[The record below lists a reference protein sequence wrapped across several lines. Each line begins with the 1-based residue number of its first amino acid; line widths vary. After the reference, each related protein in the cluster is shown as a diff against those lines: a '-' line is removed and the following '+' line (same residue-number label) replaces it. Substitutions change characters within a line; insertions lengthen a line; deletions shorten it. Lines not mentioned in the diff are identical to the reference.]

1 MNKINF
7 PSTMKPMFSGHETFP
22 LRQLWLKKA
31 YHQVFKFYEADS
43 DYAPK
48 TVFSAPDA
56 IERFGV
62 GKNMVAAIKHWALAC
77 DVIREHTDKN
87 GFEIGEIGY
96 LLFDEKSGVDQY
108 LESEAT
114 LWLLHWLLAGRAR
127 RTATIYSIYNFI
139 QNQTFTELEVK
150 KLISDLALSNQK
162 GRSDVTLSTDITTSM
177 KCYFS
182 SHDTEDNI
190 EPLLAGIGLL
200 SEISKGQYRF
210 NRGNQYSLPDQVF
223 AFALLDFWEQWE
235 LITNT
240 SQKTLSFNLIAHDYG
255 SPGRVFKLDE
265 SAVGDRLSRISEITN
280 NYLQWT
286 DSSGIRQVSRIGT
299 ETLGSVK
306 MRILRGAYE

>member
-139 QNQTFTELEVK
+139 Q
-150 KLISDLALSNQK
+150 
-162 GRSDVTLSTDITTSM
+162 
-177 KCYFS
+177 
-182 SHDTEDNI
+182 
-190 EPLLAGIGLL
+190 
-200 SEISKGQYRF
+200 
-210 NRGNQYSLPDQVF
+210 
-223 AFALLDFWEQWE
+223 
-235 LITNT
+235 
-240 SQKTLSFNLIAHDYG
+240 
-255 SPGRVFKLDE
+255 
-265 SAVGDRLSRISEITN
+265 
-280 NYLQWT
+280 
-286 DSSGIRQVSRIGT
+286 
-299 ETLGSVK
+299 
-306 MRILRGAYE
+306 

>member
-1 MNKINF
+1 
-7 PSTMKPMFSGHETFP
+7 
-22 LRQLWLKKA
+22 
-31 YHQVFKFYEADS
+31 
-43 DYAPK
+43 
-48 TVFSAPDA
+48 
-56 IERFGV
+56 
-62 GKNMVAAIKHWALAC
+62 
-77 DVIREHTDKN
+77 
-87 GFEIGEIGY
+87 
-96 LLFDEKSGVDQY
+96 
-108 LESEAT
+108 
-114 LWLLHWLLAGRAR
+114 
-127 RTATIYSIYNFI
+127 
-139 QNQTFTELEVK
+139 
-150 KLISDLALSNQK
+150 
-162 GRSDVTLSTDITTSM
+162 
-177 KCYFS
+177 

-299 ETLGSVK
+299 ETWGSVK